1 MAELAVDDA
10 PRSDTPARGAFAR
23 LCLMAFLA
31 YCSYAI
37 CRMPLLPLLARE
49 LGATPPMIG
58 VVVGASTVTGIF
70 LKLPAGAWSDVL
82 GRRPLLIAGTIVF
95 AAMPFTYLG
104 VASLGTLI
112 ALRSIHGAATAIVGP
127 VASAS
132 LSDIAPADRRATWLS
147 TYSMVQ
153 GVGQALG
160 PVIAGYLVAAGRY
173 DLAFAAA
180 GVLAAATPLLA
191 ARWPV
196 RSSARAGWTGRG
208 QLSRGI
214 LDASRQPLI
223 VLTSLTQAAQF
234 VLNGALS
241 AFLPLF
247 ARDVAGL
254 GIAQLGWLF
263 ALQTATTLTVRPV
276 MGMVSDR
283 VDRRSVIVAG
293 LSVCSTAVWLISFAR
308 GWAALVAAVAAYAV
322 GVAVTSAAT
331 TAFITDLS
339 HRARYGTSHG
349 LFGSIYDVG
358 DAAGPILAGLLV
370 ASLGYAGMFRVMACV
385 SLAVAVVFYWST
397 RPASRPDPRG
407 A

>member
-1 MAELAVDDA
+1 MTELAVADA
-10 PRSDTPARGAFAR
+10 PPPGTPAKGAFTR
-23 LCLMAFLA
+23 LCLMGFLA

-82 GRRPLLIAGTIVF
+82 GRRPLLVAGTIVF
-95 AAMPFTYLG
+95 AVMPFTYLG
-104 VASLGTLI
+104 VASLGLLI
-112 ALRSIHGAATAIVGP
+112 AVRSLHGAATAIVGP
-127 VASAS
+127 VASAG

-173 DLAFAAA
+173 DLAFATA

-191 ARWPV
+191 AGWPAQ
-196 RSSARAGWTGRG
+196 SSALAGRRGRG

-293 LSVCSTAVWLISFAR
+293 LSVCSAAVWLISFAR
-308 GWAALVAAVAAYAV
+308 GWPALVAAVAAYAV

-370 ASLGYAGMFRVMACV
+370 SALGYAGMFRVMSCV
-385 SLAVAVVFYWST
+385 GLAVAVLFSWST
-397 RPASRPDPRG
+397 RPGRRPHARS

>member
-293 LSVCSTAVWLISFAR
+293 LSVCSTAVWLISFAQ
-308 GWAALVAAVAAYAV
+308 GWAALAAAVAAYAV